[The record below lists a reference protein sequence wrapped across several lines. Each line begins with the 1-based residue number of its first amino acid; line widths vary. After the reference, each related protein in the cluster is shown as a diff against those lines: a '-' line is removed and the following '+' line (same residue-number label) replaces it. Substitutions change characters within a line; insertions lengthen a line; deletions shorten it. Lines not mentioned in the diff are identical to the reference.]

1 MKQWPKAGVA
11 HWVSDLETMRCT
23 YFDRSDHCVFS
34 EDTPKI

>member
-1 MKQWPKAGVA
+1 
-11 HWVSDLETMRCT
+11 MRCT